1 MASINRKLNEKF
13 IMQET
18 KKYHY
23 QNHQEEYKT
32 TQDKTSKNQN
42 NAVGCCSMYVSYLI
56 SMGCIACLAVCL
68 VCLSRLLQNTD
79 GLLSFFST
87 EGGKRERE
95 EPIVYVYIPFY
106 FLFSFSFLDS
116 IESHSLRP
124 GFHSFNHFIHEST
137 TDSPRCSQ
145 SHPPPRRSALSRRP
159 RRQWRRCPR
168 RGPRSR
174 CCPSSGPA
182 RCR

>member
-1 MASINRKLNEKF
+1 MLL
-13 IMQET
+13 
-18 KKYHY
+18 
-23 QNHQEEYKT
+23 
-32 TQDKTSKNQN
+32 
-42 NAVGCCSMYVSYLI
+42 YVCVLSYLY
-56 SMGCIACLAVCL
+56 GLY
-68 VCLSRLLQNTD
+68 CLS
-79 GLLSFFST
+79 GCLSCLSFPSVAEHRWSFVFFFST

-174 CCPSSGPA
+174 CCLSSGPA